1 MNDKKEFPGI
11 KEEQV
16 PIAIH
21 QMRCKVEN
29 MGSFLSMVREIGDQ
43 YHANIICF
51 NRDVISGKKHA
62 EKAIRCALRAFA
74 TGEQIARSV
83 EIEALLYAAGTR
95 QTGLI
100 GPFGIHQ
107 GMNECYLCI
116 VPAAPEVW
124 TRLVDLIESA
134 DTEDWESITCEKR
147 ERLKK
152 LFSITAEEIA
162 VTGEERLT
170 DLILERVVLL
180 SINR

>member
-1 MNDKKEFPGI
+1 MKTDKELPGSREVQI
-11 KEEQV
+11 

-21 QMRCKVEN
+21 QMRCRVDEV
-29 MGSFLSMVREIGDQ
+29 GSFLSILRTIGEQ
-43 YHANIICF
+43 HHAKLICF
-51 NRDVISGKKHA
+51 NHDVMAGKKHA
-62 EKAIRCALRAFA
+62 EKAIRCALRSFA
-74 TGEQIARSV
+74 TGEQIARSL

-107 GMNECYLCI
+107 GINECYLCI
-116 VPAAPEVW
+116 VPYTPEVW
-124 TRLVDLIESA
+124 DCLLDQVESA
-134 DTEDWESITCEKR
+134 DNEDWEFIPDEKR
-147 ERLKK
+147 ASLKDI
-152 LFSITAEEIA
+152 FSITPAEIA

>member
-1 MNDKKEFPGI
+1 MKEDNISPGSVEYQI
-11 KEEQV
+11 

-21 QMRCKVEN
+21 QMRCRVDN
-29 MGSFLSMVREIGDQ
+29 IGSFLSTLRGIGDQ

-62 EKAIRCALRAFA
+62 EKAIRCAFRAFA
-74 TGEQIARSV
+74 NGEQIARSV

-116 VPAAPEVW
+116 VPPASEVW
-124 TRLVDLIESA
+124 NRLMDLVNPA
-134 DTEDWESITCEKR
+134 DTEDWEIITCQKKEV
-147 ERLKK
+147 LKK
-152 LFSITAEEIA
+152 LFSITSEEIS

-180 SINR
+180 GINR